1 MAEPT
6 VETNITEEDIQ
17 RSRAYYLRKAIRDH
31 IYGPT
36 GSVILHILIIILLVN
51 LVVGVRKQPEADIE
65 VTLFEPKE
73 KTIEEL
79 KKLEEVQQTEV
90 ETPLENEMM
99 TETPTETETPTTSP
113 QEQLAAIDIMDAKSP
128 LVMKGLFASR
138 SGSGRAAALA
148 RHGGRMGGAAEKS
161 VMKALI
167 WLRDHQQP
175 DGSWKEDKNCGSNNR
190 IALTGL
196 ALLCFLAHGETHTST
211 NENFGVTVDKA
222 IKYLVSQQQGDGTF
236 GTVGPGGS
244 NSKGIPFSYANNIA
258 VYAMSEAFALT
269 RIGSLRPVMENALTR
284 VINGQQDTG
293 AFTYEYA
300 KNGRRDT
307 SVTGWSAQALKAGFL
322 AGAESPGLHES
333 IQKCVSAFKM
343 NFDTMSGMFRYAPE
357 PTDPS
362 NTSKSMTGIGVLC
375 LQLLGHGADKEV
387 DKGLV
392 ALGDIR
398 PSWEKAE
405 VGSWPMYAWYYITQA
420 KFQKGKTT
428 WSTWW
433 DDFAKMMVS
442 RQAEDGHWDPPPGNK
457 SESEYG
463 AVYGTTFGALTLMV
477 PYRFLPSYQQ
487 VEAEAPPST
496 EGAVEDGGIQ
506 VQDEI

>member
-1 MAEPT
+1 MAEPVKENAAPE
-6 VETNITEEDIQ
+6 VEIK
-17 RSRAYYLRKAIRDH
+17 RSRAYYLHKAVMDH

-36 GSVILHILIIILLVN
+36 GSVILHILIVILLVN
-51 LVVGVRKQPEADIE
+51 LVVGVTKQPEAEIE

-73 KTIEEL
+73 KTIEEI
-79 KKLEEVQQTEV
+79 KKLEQVEQTDV
-90 ETPLENEMM
+90 EAPLENEVM

-128 LVMKGLFASR
+128 LVMKGLFANR
-138 SGSGRAAALA
+138 SGTGRAAALA
-148 RHGGRMGGAAEKS
+148 RHGGRRGGAAEKA

-167 WLRDHQQP
+167 WLRDHQLP
-175 DGSWKEDKNCGSNNR
+175 DGSWKDDKGGGTNQ
-190 IALTGL
+190 IAMTGL

-222 IKYLVSQQQGDGTF
+222 IKYLVGQQQADGSF
-236 GTVGPGGS
+236 GTTGRGGS
-244 NSKGIPFSYANNIA
+244 NENGIPFSYANNIA

-269 RIGSLRPVMENALTR
+269 RISSLRPVMENALTR

-293 AFTYEYA
+293 AYTYMYA

-307 SVTGWSAQALKAGFL
+307 SVTGWSAQALKAGYL
-322 AGAESPGLHES
+322 ASAESPGLQEA
-333 IQKCVSAFKM
+333 IKKCVSAFKM
-343 NFDTMSGMFRYAPE
+343 NFDDMSGMFRYAPE

-362 NTSKSMTGIGVLC
+362 SASKSMTGIGVLC

-392 ALGDIR
+392 ALGDVR
-398 PSWEKAE
+398 PDWEKSE
-405 VGSWPMYAWYYITQA
+405 IGGWPLYAWYYITQA
-420 KFQKGKTT
+420 KFQKGKAT

-433 DDFAKMMVS
+433 DDFAKMMIE
-442 RQAEDGHWDPPPGNK
+442 RQSPDGHWDPPPGNSEK
-457 SESEYG
+457 SYG
-463 AVYGTTFGALTLMV
+463 PVYGTTFGALTLMV

-487 VEAEAPPST
+487 VEAEPPPTT
-496 EGAVEDGGIQ
+496 EGAVEDGGIT